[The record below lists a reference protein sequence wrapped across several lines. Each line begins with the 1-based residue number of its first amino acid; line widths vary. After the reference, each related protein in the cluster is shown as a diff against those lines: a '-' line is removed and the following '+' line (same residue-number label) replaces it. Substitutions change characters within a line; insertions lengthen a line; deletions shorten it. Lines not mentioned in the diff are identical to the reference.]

1 MMACLLVLLT
11 LISGFL
17 IVYHHAGYPLLLKW
31 LAARRSA
38 RQPQS
43 SRQPE
48 PLHRGYMASDDE
60 RQLPVIQLIVPAY
73 NEARWIQ
80 RKIRNISLL
89 DYPADKL
96 SVIIACDGCSD
107 DTAALALAE
116 VAQHPEVQFEV
127 RDFKQNRGKVAV
139 LNEVIG
145 ASNADIIALSDVSAI
160 TPIDALLI
168 AAAHF
173 KTPRT
178 GVVNSHYRL
187 LESGSKGEEAYW
199 EYQSAIKTRESL
211 LGATMGAHGAFY
223 LFRRNSFVTLPQD
236 TINDDFILP
245 MTVVLKGYQAIQD
258 NRILSLELEKSDDAM
273 DFSRRQRISS
283 GNTQQLI
290 RLAALLHPRFGYTA
304 FNFFSGKAL
313 RVMMPWLMLVALLGS
328 VILAFSHPLF
338 AVLAVLQLLAYGAAL
353 IPLVN
358 PASHSNTLLKSL
370 NYLVAGHYA
379 GLIGSFRYLTGQ
391 TGGRWKRV
399 SESQE
404 SSSGDTPMEA
414 QTTPTESTL
423 ESTFTIDPTTA
434 HSKRAFDLFFSVIGL
449 LLTLPL
455 FPLIALAIRVES
467 PGPIFF
473 RQLRI
478 GKSFPDRVLLFEMIK
493 FRTMVQDAEKGTGAT
508 WAKKKDA
515 RITRVGNF
523 LRKTRLD
530 ELPQFINVIRGDMSI
545 IGPRPERPGFY
556 HKLETAIP
564 FFAERTYGVPPGITG
579 LAQVNQGYDTCIEDV
594 RSKVGFDHTYALALS
609 SVTSWLKMDLYIMFK
624 TVEVMVMGRG
634 Q

>member
-1 MMACLLVLLT
+1 MIECILVIATVL
-11 LISGFL
+11 SGFL
-17 IVYHHAGYPLLLKW
+17 IVYHHAGYPLMLKW
-31 LAARRSA
+31 LADRHQERL
-38 RQPQS
+38 
-43 SRQPE
+43 PE
-48 PLHRGYMASDDE
+48 PLKREYSASEADQ
-60 RQLPVIQLIVPAY
+60 QLPLIHLIVPAY
-73 NEARWIQ
+73 NEARWIE
-80 RKIRNISLL
+80 RKVRNIALL
-89 DYPADKL
+89 DYPANKL
-96 SVIIACDGCSD
+96 KVIIACDGCSD
-107 DTAALALAE
+107 NTASLAQNEA
-116 VAQHPEVQFEV
+116 ANHPHVNFDI
-127 RDFKQNRGKVAV
+127 RDFEQNRGKVAV
-139 LNEVIG
+139 LNDVIG
-145 ASNADIIALSDVSAI
+145 SSDADIIALSDVSAI

-168 AAAHF
+168 AAAQF

-187 LESGSKGEEAYW
+187 LETGSKGEEAYW
-199 EYQSAIKTRESL
+199 EYQSAIKTRESK

-223 LFRRNSFVTLPQD
+223 LFRRNSFVTLPED

-245 MTVVLKGYQAIQD
+245 MTVVLKGYQAVQD
-258 NRILSLELEKSDDAM
+258 NRILSYELEKSDDAM

-290 RLAALLHPRFGYTA
+290 RLKSLLHPRFGYTA

-313 RVMMPWLMLVALLGS
+313 RVTMPWLMAVALLGS
-328 VILAFSHPLF
+328 MILALSYPLF
-338 AVLAVLQLLAYGAAL
+338 AVLALLQILAYAAAL
-353 IPLVN
+353 IPVVA
-358 PASHSNTLLKSL
+358 PSCQSNTILKSL

-379 GLIGSFRYLTGQ
+379 GLLGSFRYLTGQ
-391 TGGRWKRV
+391 SKGRWTRV

-404 SSSGDTPMEA
+404 SSSRGETPMEA
-414 QTTPTESTL
+414 NTTSASSL
-423 ESTFTIDPTTA
+423 ESTFMIDPATA
-434 HSKRAFDLFFSVIGL
+434 RAKRAFDLFFSILGL

-455 FPLIALAIRVES
+455 FPLIALAVKLES

-473 RQLRI
+473 KQLRI

-545 IGPRPERPGFY
+545 IGPRPERPGLY

-594 RSKVGFDHTYALALS
+594 RSKVGFDHTYALSLS
-609 SVTSWLKMDLYIMFK
+609 SVTSWIKMDFYIMFK
-624 TVEVMVMGRG
+624 TIEVMVMGRG